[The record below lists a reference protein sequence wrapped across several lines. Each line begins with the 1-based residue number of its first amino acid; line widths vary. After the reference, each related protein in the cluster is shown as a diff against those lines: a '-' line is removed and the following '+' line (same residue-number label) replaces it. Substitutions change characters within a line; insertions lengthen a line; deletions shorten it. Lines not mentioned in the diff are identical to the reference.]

1 MNMIPKC
8 RECEKKLTEVV
19 VNVSK
24 WSTEEVWKTK
34 EEVRQHANQNAGRQ
48 VKVVSFQKH
57 WTHTTYNA
65 ETGEIE
71 TEFRGGPYTYTYVTD
86 GYRGYSYGTG
96 RYGREGQG
104 LFCTLRCGYHW
115 AVSKFKR
122 MYGVE

>member
-1 MNMIPKC
+1 MIPKC
-8 RECEKKLTEVV
+8 RECGKKLTEVV

-24 WSTEEVWKTK
+24 WSNEERWDTR
-34 EEVRQHANQNAGRQ
+34 EEVRQHANEHAGRE
-48 VKVVSFQKH
+48 VKVVSFQ
-57 WTHTTYNA
+57 TDRTYTGYN
-65 ETGEIE
+65 EDGEIE
-71 TEFRGGPYTYTYVTD
+71 TEFRGGPYTYTYSTN

-122 MYGVE
+122 MYLV